1 MTLRVLVLEDDPFT
15 RLSIVAAL
23 RHFGFDVVAEE
34 AEPGKAIER
43 ALNVKPEVAMLD
55 LHLGKGAT
63 GLDVAKELRRV
74 NPRIGIIMLTSFEDP
89 RLLGPSLPP
98 VPRGT
103 VYLTKKS
110 VQNLALLKAA
120 VNDAAA
126 AALDNSESENVSAF
140 GRLSDVQIETLRL
153 VAEGLSNSEIAKR
166 RFVTEKSVEVTISR
180 VMKSLGISASAG
192 LNQRVHVAGIYFRS
206 IGANLDAT
214 ES

>member
-15 RLSIVAAL
+15 RLSVVAAL

-34 AEPGKAIER
+34 AEPGRAIER
-43 ALNVKPEVAMLD
+43 AMAVKPEVAMLD

-74 NPRIGIIMLTSFEDP
+74 NPRIGIVMLTSFEDP

-126 AALDNSESENVSAF
+126 AALDKSEPENVSAF